1 MTTHYHILVA
11 QTNKKIMSYLTYNDV
26 DRSIYDFIMLSKQ
39 LAGAK
44 VNQIEYAYKDMKHVF
59 NTQEDFFISVDGRL
73 MTTAWLNCWEGKCR
87 KEFFN

>member
-1 MTTHYHILVA
+1 
-11 QTNKKIMSYLTYNDV
+11 MSYLTYNDV

-44 VNQIEYAYKDMKHVF
+44 VNQIEYAYNDMKHVF
-59 NTQEDFFISVDGRL
+59 NTQDDFFISVDGRL